1 MKSKRGHYRPGPG
14 WSLPAAIAALGGVML
29 MPAGCGLGT
38 SDGQSKQT
46 EENQVQVVAVETAEA
61 LARDVPVYI
70 EATGS
75 FVADE
80 FSDVAPLSPG
90 RVVETPVDVGAFV
103 EKGQVIARLD
113 ESDAQ
118 LRLQQ
123 ARASAAQSEAAVR
136 QAEARIG
143 LYGGASFDPAA
154 VPEVQASRAA
164 YESALAEVKLAEADA
179 LRYANLVK
187 TGDVSQSAYEKAR
200 TQEETAR
207 ARADAARRQ
216 YEGAVNAARQNYG
229 GVESA
234 AATFDASRAQV
245 GLAEK
250 ALADTVIRAP
260 ISGYVSERPIA
271 VGEYVGSTAK
281 IATILRAHP
290 IKLALQV
297 PEGEAAALH
306 VGMPV
311 TARVAAFPDR
321 DFEGQISAVN
331 PAIDP
336 NSRAL
341 TIEARFPNPKLEL
354 KPGMFAT
361 AHVLLP
367 GSEQAVLVPRAAVL
381 SDPNTDSAQAFVIED
396 GKARVRVVRLGDPQE
411 GMVRILSG
419 VSAGE
424 IVAVSNLQQLYDG
437 VAIQRSDGH
446 SNAAG
451 PVLSVQGEAAACKS

>member
-1 MKSKRGHYRPGPG
+1 MKIRQIVSR
-14 WSLPAAIAALGGVML
+14 AAARWGRATAVSALSGILLLSG
-29 MPAGCGLGT
+29 ACGFGS
-38 SDGQSKQT
+38 SDANSKQA
-46 EENQVQVVAVETAEA
+46 EANEIQAVAVTTAEA
-61 LARDVPVYI
+61 LTRDVPVYI

-113 ESDAQ
+113 QSDAQ

-123 ARASAAQSEAAVR
+123 ARASAAQTEAAVR

-164 YESALAEVKLAEADA
+164 YESAQAEVKLAEADA
-179 LRYANLVK
+179 QRYANLVK

-200 TQEETAR
+200 TQEETAK

-216 YEGAVNAARQNYG
+216 YEAAVNAARQNYG

-234 AATFDASRAQV
+234 AATLNASLAQV

-297 PEGEAAALH
+297 PEGDAGGIH

-321 DFEGQISAVN
+321 DFEGQVSAVN

-336 NSRAL
+336 SSRTL
-341 TIEARFPNPKLEL
+341 TIEAKFSNPKLEL

-367 GSEQAVLVPRAAVL
+367 GSEQAVLVPKTAVL

-396 GKARVRVVRLGDPQE
+396 GRARVRVVRLGDPQD

-424 IVAVSNLQQLYDG
+424 TVAVSNLEQLYDG
-437 VAIQRSDGH
+437 VAVQRSDGH
-446 SNAAG
+446 SNAGG
-451 PVLSVQGEAAACKS
+451 PVLSVQREATACKS

>member
-1 MKSKRGHYRPGPG
+1 MKIGHSSKARTIAA
-14 WSLPAAIAALGGVML
+14 SAALAAIVLGAGACGRNASQGSVQADTNAAQPV
-29 MPAGCGLGT
+29 AVST
-38 SDGQSKQT
+38 AA
-46 EENQVQVVAVETAEA
+46 VQV
-61 LARDVPVYI
+61 RDVPVYI

-80 FSDVAPLSPG
+80 YSDVAPLSPG

-113 ESDAQ
+113 DSDAQ

-123 ARASAAQSEAAVR
+123 ARASAAQTEAALR

-143 LYGGASFDPAA
+143 LYGGASFDPAV
-154 VPEVQASRAA
+154 VPEVQASRAS
-164 YESALAEVKLAEADA
+164 YESALAEDKLAEADA
-179 LRYANLVK
+179 QRYANLIK

-200 TQEETAR
+200 TQEETAK

-216 YEGAVNAARQNYG
+216 YEAAVNAARQNYG

-234 AATFDASRAQV
+234 AASRDASLAQV
-245 GLAEK
+245 ALAEK

-271 VGEYVGSTAK
+271 VGEYVGSSAK

-297 PEGEAAALH
+297 PEGDAGGLH
-306 VGMPV
+306 AGMPV
-311 TARVAAFPDR
+311 TAQVGAFPGR
-321 DFEGQISAVN
+321 DFEGKISAVN
-331 PAIDP
+331 PAVDP

-341 TIEARFPNPKLEL
+341 TIEAKFPNPKLEL

-367 GSEQAVLVPRAAVL
+367 GSEQAVLVPRGAVL

-396 GKARVRVVRLGDPQE
+396 GKARVRVVRLGDPQD

-424 IVAVSNLQQLYDG
+424 TVAVSNLQQLYDG
-437 VAIQRSDGH
+437 VAVQRSGQQ
-446 SNAAG
+446 SSSPGA
-451 PVLSVQGEAAACKS
+451 VLSACKEGASCKS